1 MLIQTTNGSELT
13 GQWPGPVLCWRAGS
27 VLESSTSLFSCA
39 WWQVQ
44 PTVSLGTC
52 SHLRAQEG
60 SWWFG
65 LTWVLAAFLHSS
77 HGTKQASTITALDQA
92 DRTHTGAPWLQQGCP
107 VLSIIGLA
115 SSAVGWQK
123 GVVCRAASTGG
134 FFVPPGHLV
143 ASKEP
148 GVCCQSA
155 TR

>member
-1 MLIQTTNGSELT
+1 MALNSLVSGQGLCCAGEL
-13 GQWPGPVLCWRAGS
+13 GLSWNLPQVSSPVPGGRCSPLCLW
-27 VLESSTSLFSCA
+27 E
-39 WWQVQ
+39 
-44 PTVSLGTC
+44 C

-107 VLSIIGLA
+107 MLSIRGLA

-123 GVVCRAASTGG
+123 GVVCRAAGTGG